1 MKIYKSDDHFP
12 YRRYTLGKVRRRRGW
27 RFRLSGDVLCW
38 LAGLGWIGLFLLM
51 EWLR

>member
-1 MKIYKSDDHFP
+1 MSNHEHFP
-12 YRRYTLGKVRRRRGW
+12 YRRYQRYPLVRRRQR
-27 RFRLSGDVLCW
+27 RLHLSGDALCW